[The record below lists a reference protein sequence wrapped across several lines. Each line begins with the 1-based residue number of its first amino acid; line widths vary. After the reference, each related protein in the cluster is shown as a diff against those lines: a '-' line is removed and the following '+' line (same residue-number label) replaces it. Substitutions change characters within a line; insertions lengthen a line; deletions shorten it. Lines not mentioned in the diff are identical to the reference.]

1 MSTGDESRPLSDDG
15 WEPDEDDEDW
25 DEDED
30 TLRSAAAEPAPE
42 LFEAGFLPRDP
53 GLDPPDLISGPAGGF
68 AGGGVMD
75 AAPPCSTLAGF
86 AEDVTGLSG
95 RCPGASDD
103 ELVGVLRAWDDSN
116 RGLRSENWR

>member
-53 GLDPPDLISGPAGGF
+53 GFDPPDLISGPAGGF

-75 AAPPCSTLAGF
+75 AAPICRRGDRPVRPVL
-86 AEDVTGLSG
+86 G
-95 RCPGASDD
+95 R
-103 ELVGVLRAWDDSN
+103 VR
-116 RGLRSENWR
+116 R